1 MSVVFARQ
9 VTVFDPATGRIVDKI
24 SRASAIL
31 QHAKGI
37 LIPELA
43 REGQIVWA
51 KRIETAVQID
61 AKPGS
66 FGIFRNHMPCGAV
79 LFEHNPHYGNVL
91 EAA

>member
-24 SRASAIL
+24 SRATAIV
-31 QHAKGI
+31 QCAKG
-37 LIPELA
+37 LIAAELS
-43 REGQIVWA
+43 RDGQVVWA
-51 KRIETAVQID
+51 KRIDTGVELD

-79 LFEHNPHYGNVL
+79 IFEHNAHYGEVL
-91 EAA
+91 AA